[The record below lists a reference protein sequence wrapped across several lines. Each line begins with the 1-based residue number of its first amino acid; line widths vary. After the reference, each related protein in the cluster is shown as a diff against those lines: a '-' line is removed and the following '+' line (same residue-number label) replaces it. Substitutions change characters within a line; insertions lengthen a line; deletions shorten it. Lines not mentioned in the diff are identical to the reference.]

1 MRIALTPTMARRAPA
16 QKRATTDI
24 DKLHRRQDILVAA
37 EAQLR
42 QVAFENFSM
51 EVLAR
56 DLGLARGTLYRYFE
70 TRETLLL
77 GLYQQQRTSWCAAM
91 LADVQ
96 PGLGDAAFVDSY
108 LAQARADPLFLKLQ
122 ARLESVIEH
131 NVPPAQ
137 LVDAKR
143 SMQQELDRLVA
154 HLARCLNLPEA
165 TTRHIVI
172 GFAAL
177 LLGVSQLEASPKLDM
192 ATLPDDIRA
201 SLTSISADD
210 IFRKNALLILDSTR
224 RSVQNDE
231 KQPNR

>member
-1 MRIALTPTMARRAPA
+1 MARRAPA

-96 PGLGDAAFVDSY
+96 PGLGDAAFVSSSTTF
-108 LAQARADPLFLKLQ
+108 RP
-122 ARLESVIEH
+122 RSWSTPSV
-131 NVPPAQ
+131 PCSRSSTAWWRTWPA
-137 LVDAKR
+137 V
-143 SMQQELDRLVA
+143 
-154 HLARCLNLPEA
+154 
-165 TTRHIVI
+165 
-172 GFAAL
+172 
-177 LLGVSQLEASPKLDM
+177 
-192 ATLPDDIRA
+192 
-201 SLTSISADD
+201 
-210 IFRKNALLILDSTR
+210 
-224 RSVQNDE
+224 
-231 KQPNR
+231 